1 MFIHTYDLGG
11 GGFRFSLNKKN
22 NSDCSPEL
30 KSATFAGRELSAKHH
45 G

>member
-30 KSATFAGRELSAKHH
+30 KSAKCKAAWIIM
-45 G
+45 